1 MNTKKDYSIH
11 IRRLNLF
18 VFIGITM
25 ELQYDIY
32 RYGITNQAVES
43 FWRTIKGGHFYRKDI
58 IQVTSHNQH

>member
-1 MNTKKDYSIH
+1 M
-11 IRRLNLF
+11 RRLNLF

-43 FWRTIKGGHFYRKDI
+43 FWRTIKGDHFYRKDI
-58 IQVTSHNQH
+58 IQATSHNQH